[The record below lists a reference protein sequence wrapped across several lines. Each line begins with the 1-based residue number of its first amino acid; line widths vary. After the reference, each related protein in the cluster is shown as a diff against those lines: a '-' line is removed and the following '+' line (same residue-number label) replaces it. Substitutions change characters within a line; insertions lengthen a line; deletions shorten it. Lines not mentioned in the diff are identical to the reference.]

1 MFKYMEYMKGIDIVV
16 AALLVFG
23 GLNWG
28 LFGIFGFDLVATIFG
43 EMSMASRMVYAVVG
57 ICALYQA
64 FMWHAIQRR
73 WECGGFLRSAE
84 QAAS

>member
-1 MFKYMEYMKGIDIVV
+1 MLKNMVYMKGIDIVV
-16 AALLVFG
+16 SALLVVG

-28 LFGIFGFDLVATIFG
+28 MVGFFGFDLVATIFG

-64 FMWHAIQRR
+64 FMWRAIQRR